1 MKPSVLY
8 SVGGLGIALLLAI
21 SGVAHAQSGR
31 FDNVV
36 IETESLGDSVFMLTG
51 AGGNMAVSAG
61 PDGLLLVDDQFAPLA
76 QRIEA
81 ALVALPEP
89 APLSQRPLKYVINTH
104 HHGDHTGGN
113 LHFAGLGATLVASEP
128 ARVRLLD
135 AASSPDAPLPVIT
148 PHAGINIYFNG
159 DRLRLLALT
168 GHTDGDTAVYFE
180 RANVLHTGDLF
191 FNGRFPYIDL
201 DSGGSVSAYLAS
213 QTRMLALIDD
223 ATRIVPGHGSLA
235 TRADLAASRD
245 MIEATRAAVAADV
258 QAGLSL
264 EQIEEKGVAPGYKD
278 LAWGFISEARWL
290 QILHRDVLENPVGS

>member
-1 MKPSVLY
+1 M
-8 SVGGLGIALLLAI
+8 
-21 SGVAHAQSGR
+21 
-31 FDNVV
+31 
-36 IETESLGDSVFMLTG
+36 
-51 AGGNMAVSAG
+51 
-61 PDGLLLVDDQFAPLA
+61 
-76 QRIEA
+76 
-81 ALVALPEP
+81 
-89 APLSQRPLKYVINTH
+89 
-104 HHGDHTGGN
+104 
-113 LHFAGLGATLVASEP
+113 ASEP

-148 PHAGINIYFNG
+148 HHAGINIYFNG

-201 DSGGSVSAYLAS
+201 DSGGSVSANLAS
-213 QTRMLALIDD
+213 QTRMLGLIDD

-235 TRADLAASRD
+235 TKADLAASRD
-245 MIEATRAAVAADV
+245 MIEATRTAVAADV

-264 EQIEEKGVAPGYKD
+264 EQIEQKGVAPGYKN